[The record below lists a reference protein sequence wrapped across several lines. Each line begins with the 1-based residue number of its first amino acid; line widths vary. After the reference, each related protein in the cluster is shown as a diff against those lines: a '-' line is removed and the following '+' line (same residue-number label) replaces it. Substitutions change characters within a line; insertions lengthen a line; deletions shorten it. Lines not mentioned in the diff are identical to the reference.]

1 MFMDRLTYPIVVIGA
16 GGMIT
21 FASGHCPGCVGS
33 CWQLAITATVNAGV
47 LGGAPHPLD
56 TQTARHCHSGRPQH
70 RPHQGAHAVLTD
82 SKHA

>member
-1 MFMDRLTYPIVVIGA
+1 
-16 GGMIT
+16 
-21 FASGHCPGCVGS
+21 
-33 CWQLAITATVNAGV
+33 VNAGV